1 VPIYLPRNLAVLAT
15 VAARDSGRYSLAAVR
30 VRDFRDG
37 LYRAEATDGKVLA
50 VVQGPAPEACYPA
63 LEEKPD
69 GDPEVLVARDDWQ
82 KAFRLGD
89 RHRPVGLAACGDQ
102 ITLAVGDQALT
113 TRPVDG
119 RFPDVDLVLPRHGA
133 LLAVRLDPGLLVEL
147 LTVAAAVTPGGW
159 VHLLFTAGA
168 TPRGLITTSD
178 GGQTFDAL
186 IMPLT

>member
-1 VPIYLPRNLAVLAT
+1 VPLYLPRNLAALAT
-15 VAARDSGRYSLAAVR
+15 VAARDCGRYSLAAVR
-30 VRDFRDG
+30 VKDPGGG

-50 VVQGPAPEACYPA
+50 IVQGPAPEACYPA
-63 LEEKPD
+63 LEERPD
-69 GDPEVLVARDDWQ
+69 GDAEVLIPRDDWQ

-89 RHRPVGLAACGDQ
+89 RHRPVGLAAWGGE

-119 RFPDVDLVLPRHGA
+119 RYPDVDQILPRHGA
-133 LLAVRLDPGLLVEL
+133 LLAVRLDPGLLAEL
-147 LTVAAAVTPGGW
+147 LKVATAVNPGGG
-159 VHLLFTAGA
+159 VDLLFYG
-168 TPRGLITTSD
+168 RGKPLGLMTRSN